1 MRWKSR
7 ALLDC
12 WATWPGAIVQ
22 YLICLN
28 NLNFLSHHLG
38 VTTIGTFSESVNLDF
53 DRRFGV
59 TFRQHQH
66 LQRRHQRPR
75 RQRQQRRRQRHHR
88 CVKTTEKRSNFQKN
102 IPEFNWSQYCRNR
115 RLAAAVPYP
124 GHTLDNLETLGP
136 PQPPPAPS
144 CPPPPPFDKTVFSHN
159 QLLRFR
165 TFPA

>member
-7 ALLDC
+7 VFLDC

-66 LQRRHQRPR
+66 LQRRHQRPDANVTTDASKR
-75 RQRQQRRRQRHHR
+75 LKRDRIFK
-88 CVKTTEKRSNFQKN
+88 KTFRSLIDHN
-102 IPEFNWSQYCRNR
+102 IAGT
-115 RLAAAVPYP
+115 AA
-124 GHTLDNLETLGP
+124 L
-136 PQPPPAPS
+136 QPPYRIRVTRSTTWRHLDHPNPLRH
-144 CPPPPPFDKTVFSHN
+144 PPVLLLPLLIRQFFHTINYLDFGHFQLKLPP
-159 QLLRFR
+159 
-165 TFPA
+165 